1 MKSLATALLAFVS
14 AFLLG
19 SPALFARQASD
30 AVVLSDLDRVED
42 LSEAFNSAAGSPRL
56 VLLLSPT

>member
-1 MKSLATALLAFVS
+1 MKSLATAVLAFVS

-19 SPALFARQASD
+19 SPALFSREASD
-30 AVVLSDLDRVED
+30 VVLGDLDRVAD

>member
-1 MKSLATALLAFVS
+1 MKRFATALLAFVS

-19 SPALFARQASD
+19 SPALFSRAASD
-30 AVVLSDLDRVED
+30 AVVLSDLDRVAD
-42 LSEAFNSAAGSPRL
+42 LSEAFNAAAGSPRL